1 MLICLAA
8 VAVMLLT
15 AGCSQ
20 EPDRPEAG
28 TPEVVAPEPVTS
40 LRRVVTADQL
50 AALDREYPDLAELD
64 LRGSDCPAEIA
75 AYAAAHPAVAVRYD
89 ADLGGT
95 RCDSDAAALT
105 LEDGSYRFDALAE
118 GLAYLPALRELML
131 PRTALTA
138 DQLALLRE
146 TYPTLALRFTVEL
159 AGRELS
165 SDDTELDLTALTE
178 AELDE
183 AAAALEK
190 LPGLERIA
198 LGALPLSA
206 AVRIRAAAPQA
217 ALDYTFTLFGQT
229 LTADAE
235 HVEYYAAPI
244 GNEGV
249 AAVRDMLDV
258 MNGLTYLKL
267 EKCGVDSEIL
277 AQLRDDYP
285 QTKIVWRVNF
295 GTYFS
300 CLTDEEMIRAIF
312 ELHDDDVSELKYC
325 TDVKYMD
332 IGHNE
337 ELHDISFI
345 ACMPKLEICIL
356 SGSPTTDLSPFA
368 NCPNLEL
375 LECVYCCFIPD
386 VSALEN
392 CTKLKYLNLSYS
404 QVKDLSPLYD
414 LPLERFVYYD
424 SGLSEAEQQAM
435 RDAHP
440 DCWVNFSG
448 LNPYVLGWRYDDQ
461 GYTWCDMYKHVRAVF
476 NYEVNYYNHEEPRG

>member
-1 MLICLAA
+1 MKKLLLCLAA
-8 VAVMLLT
+8 SLVLLA

-20 EPDRPEAG
+20 KPEPEA
-28 TPEVVAPEPVTS
+28 TAPEPVTS
-40 LRRVVTADQL
+40 LCRVVTAEEL
-50 AALDREYPDLAELD
+50 AAIEREYPDLTELD
-64 LRGSDCPAEIA
+64 LRGSDCPAAIA
-75 AYAAAHPAVAVRYD
+75 AYAAAHPDVAVRYD

-95 RCDSDAAALT
+95 RCDSGAASLT
-105 LEDGSYRFDALAE
+105 LEDGAYRFDALREA
-118 GLAYLPALRELML
+118 LAYLPALRELTL

-138 DQLALLRE
+138 QQLEQLGE
-146 TYPTLALRFTVEL
+146 DYPSLALRWTVEL
-159 AGRELS
+159 GGAELP
-165 SDDTELDLTALTE
+165 SDTAELDLTALTE
-178 AELDE
+178 DGVDA
-183 AAAALEK
+183 AAAALER
-190 LPGLERIA
+190 LPGVERIA
-198 LGALPLSA
+198 LGDLPLSA
-206 AVRIRAAAPQA
+206 AKRIRAAAPQA

-229 LTADAE
+229 LSADAE
-235 HVEYYAAPI
+235 RVEYYEAPI
-244 GNEGV
+244 GNEGI

-258 MNGLTYLKL
+258 MNGLTYLNL
-267 EKCGVDSEIL
+267 EKCGVDSEVM
-277 AQLRDDYP
+277 AALRDDYP
-285 QTKIVWRVNF
+285 ETKIVWRVYF
-295 GTYFS
+295 GDYFS

-312 ELHDDDVSELKYC
+312 KLHDDDVSELQYC

-337 ELHDISFI
+337 ELHDISFV
-345 ACMPKLEICIL
+345 ASMPKLEICIL

-414 LPLERFVYYD
+414 LPLERFMYYD

-435 RDAHP
+435 RDAQP
-440 DCWVNFSG
+440 DCWVTFSG

-461 GYTWCDMYKHVRAVF
+461 GYTWCDMYRHVREVF
-476 NYEVNYYNHEEPRG
+476 HYDVNYYNHEESRG